1 MENAIGFGSFLLW
14 EILFDFVD
22 VKPYLLDNE
31 MYFNIDA
38 ILIEPPVNFELI
50 GLKFLSL
57 KTGSILDR
65 ICLTIMHRN

>member
-1 MENAIGFGSFLLW
+1 
-14 EILFDFVD
+14 
-22 VKPYLLDNE
+22 

-57 KTGSILDR
+57 KTGSRLDR